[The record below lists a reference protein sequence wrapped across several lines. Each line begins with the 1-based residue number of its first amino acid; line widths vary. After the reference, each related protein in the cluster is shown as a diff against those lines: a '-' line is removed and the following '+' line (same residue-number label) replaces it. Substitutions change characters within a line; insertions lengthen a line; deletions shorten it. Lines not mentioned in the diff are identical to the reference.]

1 MTTVGRWSPNKV
13 RKRLLE
19 DTWVFP
25 NSGMI
30 LMRPTSIV
38 VAGVGATAS
47 IGVNGSVTFT
57 SATSLSL
64 NGVFTSGYDN
74 YMVVMRDNSSATTQY
89 FYRLRTAGTD
99 ASGANYTYQYIQAD
113 GTTVNGAR
121 TSSATAGWC
130 GYSSSTQRS
139 GQTVYLYGPNLAQ
152 PTAVR
157 SVSVVGADS
166 GRILDNAS
174 THSVST
180 AYDGITIYPNS
191 PTTFSGLVSVYGL
204 GG

>member
-1 MTTVGRWSPNKV
+1 MATSGRFSPNKV
-13 RKRLLE
+13 RKRLLD

-25 NSGMI
+25 NSGMV
-30 LMRPTSIV
+30 LMRPSSIV
-38 VAGVGATAS
+38 STGTGASAT
-47 IGVNGSVTFT
+47 IGTNGSVTFST
-57 SATSLSL
+57 CATLSL
-64 NGVFTSGYDN
+64 NGVFTSGFDN
-74 YMVVMRDNSSATTQY
+74 YMVVMRDVSSATTQY
-89 FYRLRTAGTD
+89 FYRLRLAGTD

-113 GTTVNGAR
+113 STTVNGAR

-174 THSVST
+174 THSLST

-191 PTTFSGLVSVYGL
+191 PVTFSGLISVYGL